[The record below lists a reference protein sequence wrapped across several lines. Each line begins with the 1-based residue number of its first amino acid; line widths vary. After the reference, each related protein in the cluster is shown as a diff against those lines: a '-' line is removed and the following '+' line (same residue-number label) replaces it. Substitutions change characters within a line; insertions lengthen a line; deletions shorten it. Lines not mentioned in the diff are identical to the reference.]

1 MSISGQIHVRISD
14 MAAFLFFF
22 SRRKKWRMKISQQIC
37 PGIKRGAI
45 EASRIGRGKSI
56 SSPSLVQAR

>member
-1 MSISGQIHVRISD
+1 MSISGQIHVRISGHGRVS
-14 MAAFLFFF
+14 FFF

>member
-1 MSISGQIHVRISD
+1 MSISGQIHVRISGHGRVS
-14 MAAFLFFF
+14 FSF